1 MAVQTHPENVKDSG
15 ALNRESSFLSR
26 VENKWNAIQ
35 VGRQGEYSIE
45 RVESLDHY
53 CKTASKTRVLLV
65 CILTPVPA
73 LAVAIMLEMMPLQD
87 PSKGWD
93 ANWIFWIRLTVIIF
107 ILTCMGMFQLR
118 RLVLGLPVTFGK
130 IMTISSVVSA
140 IFTGFAV
147 LLAALVGFPVP
158 FVMVVGGIPFAI
170 TLGVVLVL
178 MFGIAPFRYNSPLRV
193 HLAKFLQFLVVRLN
207 LVAIYPLFKVLYAF
221 APAKSQGFVMLL
233 LPVWKFVAKKYVG
246 RAMRE
251 LEDYIPQIVGFNV
264 DYFSTLFV
272 SVCMFSSGS
281 VLMTVLAIVVDIAFS
296 LLEYRELQTNANTV
310 YNLLRDNKNWSK
322 SHLCNHTSEDL
333 LTLLLEV
340 TRNPEAHD
348 VISLP
353 NVRLWACEP
362 HPISSDRLE
371 ILKTL
376 ATLDVYGFRPA
387 HSTAS
392 KAHISFFSKPLRK
405 LQTRHVSVAATGPV
419 STVVTK
425 SNSLRSPRA
434 SVSNTQLIA
443 GADRSET
450 LINQGLQLLFH
461 SEYLLVVE
469 YIECIVPIV
478 FVAYQLVLYQLPNV
492 VYAPGGAEGWQSGA
506 VENILLL
513 IVLEVCSLL
522 VLKVLLERKFA
533 FSPLH
538 QLAYVLETQLE
549 HVQADV
555 FIATIIL
562 LPFEINHFGMD
573 FTFQFEWFR
582 ATSE

>member
-35 VGRQGEYSIE
+35 VGRQGEYSIK
-45 RVESLDHY
+45 RLESLDHY

-65 CILTPVPA
+65 CILTSVPA

-264 DYFSTLFV
+264 DYFSTFFV

-333 LTLLLEV
+333 LTL
-340 TRNPEAHD
+340 
-348 VISLP
+348 
-353 NVRLWACEP
+353 
-362 HPISSDRLE
+362 
-371 ILKTL
+371 
-376 ATLDVYGFRPA
+376 
-387 HSTAS
+387 
-392 KAHISFFSKPLRK
+392 
-405 LQTRHVSVAATGPV
+405 
-419 STVVTK
+419 
-425 SNSLRSPRA
+425 
-434 SVSNTQLIA
+434 
-443 GADRSET
+443 
-450 LINQGLQLLFH
+450 
-461 SEYLLVVE
+461 
-469 YIECIVPIV
+469 
-478 FVAYQLVLYQLPNV
+478 
-492 VYAPGGAEGWQSGA
+492 
-506 VENILLL
+506 
-513 IVLEVCSLL
+513 
-522 VLKVLLERKFA
+522 
-533 FSPLH
+533 
-538 QLAYVLETQLE
+538 
-549 HVQADV
+549 
-555 FIATIIL
+555 
-562 LPFEINHFGMD
+562 
-573 FTFQFEWFR
+573 
-582 ATSE
+582 